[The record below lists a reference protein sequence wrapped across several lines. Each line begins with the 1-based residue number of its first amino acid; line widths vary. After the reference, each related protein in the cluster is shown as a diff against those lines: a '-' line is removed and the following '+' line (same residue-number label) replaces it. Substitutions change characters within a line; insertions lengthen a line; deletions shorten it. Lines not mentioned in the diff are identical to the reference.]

1 MNVAL
6 FIIGTSHT
14 IQCAAAGTDSSKVAA
29 FEAELHRACAEHRI
43 VRVAEEMSEAGLRH
57 QEVERTVGYRVA
69 KARGIE
75 HQHVDLEPEERIA
88 LSLDDGTMLNVVCG
102 GGFPDGGGAFR
113 DAFNT
118 LWDAVRERCW
128 IGRLLARGEWPALF
142 VCGADHTD
150 SVEKLWRSL
159 DLPVTVVH
167 RDYEP

>member
-14 IQCAAAGTDSSKVAA
+14 LQCGAAGTDSSKVVA
-29 FEAELHRACAEHRI
+29 FEAELYRACAEHE
-43 VRVAEEMSEAGLRH
+43 VARVAEEMSEAGLGN

-69 KARGIE
+69 KALGIE

-113 DAFNT
+113 DAFNA

-128 IGRLLARGEWPALF
+128 IGRLLARKEWPTLF

-150 SVEKLWRSL
+150 SVEKLWHSL